1 MLFGMLPVKLRHP
14 AMLFDGLH
22 WWQIKIPQVAKFST
36 VRWNGK
42 FEQQISSIEA
52 HLFDRRM
59 TLLHHALM
67 IRQPSVSELAGSQP
81 GSPGSLTAIE
91 VKDVLIAAIT
101 EGVRDGYIDGIPI
114 SGINEDLPLSGV
126 FFDSLSL
133 NGLLGFLDEA
143 EKRKT
148 GKGIAEANLERV
160 GELVSAA
167 SSARCGRTIEELA
180 QEVSRVIKREFA

>member
-1 MLFGMLPVKLRHP
+1 M
-14 AMLFDGLH
+14 
-22 WWQIKIPQVAKFST
+22 
-36 VRWNGK
+36 
-42 FEQQISSIEA
+42 
-52 HLFDRRM
+52 
-59 TLLHHALM
+59 
-67 IRQPSVSELAGSQP
+67 
-81 GSPGSLTAIE
+81 
-91 VKDVLIAAIT
+91 KDVLIAAIT

-114 SGINEDLPLSGV
+114 SAINGDLPLSGV

-148 GKGIAEANLERV
+148 GKGITEANLERA

-180 QEVSRVIKREFA
+180 QEVSKVIRSEFA